1 VKARRVKGL
10 DPVGTLADNAERIV
24 RTRLDEVCSFMP
36 RAADPAE
43 VTALH
48 DMRIAAKRLRYVLEI
63 THPCF
68 GAYAEQ
74 AVRLTKDLQDL
85 LGEIHD
91 CDVQVPEVVAVLNEL
106 IDADADALAEAH
118 RGAEDL
124 PPDAAAE
131 SPHVDRYAGLVALA
145 VQLSGRRRALFENFL
160 ALWRDYERR
169 GFRARL
175 EFAVSERAAIIPAD
189 A

>member
-1 VKARRVKGL
+1 MKARAVKGL
-10 DPVGTLADNAERIV
+10 APAGTLADNAERIV
-24 RTRLDEVCSFMP
+24 RTRLDELCGFMP

-68 GAYAEQ
+68 GVYARD
-74 AVRLTKDLQDL
+74 AVRLAKDLQDL

-91 CDVQVPEVVAVLNEL
+91 CDVQVPEVVSVLNEL
-106 IDADADALAEAH
+106 IDEDADALAAAH
-118 RGAEDL
+118 AGAEDL
-124 PPDAAAE
+124 PPSAMAE
-131 SPHVDRYAGLVALA
+131 APHVGRYAGLVALA
-145 VQLSGRRRALFENFL
+145 VQLSGRRRLLFERFL
-160 ALWRDYERR
+160 ELWRDYERR

-175 EFAVSERAAIIPAD
+175 EFAVSERNAMMTLEP
-189 A
+189 